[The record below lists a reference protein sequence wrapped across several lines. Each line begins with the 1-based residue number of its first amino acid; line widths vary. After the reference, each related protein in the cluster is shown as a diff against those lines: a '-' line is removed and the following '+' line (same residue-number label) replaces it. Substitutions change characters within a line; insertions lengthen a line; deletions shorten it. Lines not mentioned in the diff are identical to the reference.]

1 MAYCMTF
8 SSYFLHK
15 IHIAKIKT
23 NSALFLDHYNLK
35 GWPRL
40 GVDGGKESW
49 FRADVLFLCNLSFK
63 YQRKISESLRPKTAP
78 LRVCCFVFFFF
89 FGQSSS
95 FLQQPHPHSR
105 PQEKRQ
111 LWTLA
116 NKKSR
121 RESSSELGVNLPSAL
136 AAGGGQQRGHT
147 SSILLPLS
155 TCSLLKPHSTEDPRR
170 DIPDPWRGTV
180 ACLSLYPS
188 LCPGFWH
195 TVWALKNASWISGND
210 HSTFWF
216 WLN

>member
-1 MAYCMTF
+1 MAFCMTF

-23 NSALFLDHYNLK
+23 NLALFLDHYNLK

-49 FRADVLFLCNLSFK
+49 FRADVLFLCNRRFK
-63 YQRKISESLRPKTAP
+63 HQRKISESLRPQTAP
-78 LRVCCFVFFFF
+78 LRVCCFVLFFW
-89 FGQSSS
+89 QSSS
-95 FLQQPHPHSR
+95 FPQQPHPHSR

-111 LWTLA
+111 LWILA
-116 NKKSR
+116 NEKSC
-121 RESSSELGVNLPSAL
+121 RESSSELGVNLPSSL
-136 AAGGGQQRGHT
+136 ATGGGQQRGHT

-155 TCSLLKPHSTEDPRR
+155 SCTLLNPRSPEDPRR
-170 DIPDPWRGTV
+170 DIPNPWRGTV
-180 ACLSLYPS
+180 ACLSLYSS
-188 LCPGFWH
+188 LCPGSWH
-195 TVWALKNASWISGND
+195 TIWVLKNVGWISGND